1 MFCYGTF
8 THTPTRKCVASLCGN
23 GNRYSSGA
31 EMHDGYSF
39 NSPQRSWG
47 EKEKRSSALALAR
60 PMTCRS
66 LCLVRISYRMKPRPP
81 FPRVHFASRA
91 AQSRGASQQTSPRAC
106 SEGQRCTRRGQRA
119 EESIPQYQ
127 QKAGRTVLSP
137 ASRPAGHLAVARGPW
152 RTRAPVSLRGAG
164 RWVVGRE
171 SWDPPQWLAP
181 AARRLSKCSQAV
193 RSKLGMDSMFL
204 FMTGRN

>member
-31 EMHDGYSF
+31 EMHDGYNF

-60 PMTCRS
+60 PMTCGS

-91 AQSRGASQQTSPRAC
+91 AQSRGASQQTCPRVC

-127 QKAGRTVLSP
+127 QKAGWTVLSP

-152 RTRAPVSLRGAG
+152 PVADAGTRLPPRRRA
-164 RWVVGRE
+164 VGRRSGE
-171 SWDPPQWLAP
+171 PGSPTGALLPQHVDCPNAH
-181 AARRLSKCSQAV
+181 RLFVANREWILCFYS
-193 RSKLGMDSMFL
+193 
-204 FMTGRN
+204 

>member
-23 GNRYSSGA
+23 GNGYSSGA

-39 NSPQRSWG
+39 NSPQHSWG

-91 AQSRGASQQTSPRAC
+91 AQSRGHLSRRPLGRAAKAS
-106 SEGQRCTRRGQRA
+106 
-119 EESIPQYQ
+119 
-127 QKAGRTVLSP
+127 
-137 ASRPAGHLAVARGPW
+137 VARG
-152 RTRAPVSLRGAG
+152 
-164 RWVVGRE
+164 
-171 SWDPPQWLAP
+171 
-181 AARRLSKCSQAV
+181 AASEPKSRYLSISRRPGGPC
-193 RSKLGMDSMFL
+193 
-204 FMTGRN
+204 

>member
-1 MFCYGTF
+1 MGRE
-8 THTPTRKCVASLCGN
+8 RKTVK
-23 GNRYSSGA
+23 
-31 EMHDGYSF
+31 
-39 NSPQRSWG
+39 PV
-47 EKEKRSSALALAR
+47 SACEA
-60 PMTCRS
+60 MTCRS

-91 AQSRGASQQTSPRAC
+91 AQSRGASQQTSPRVC

-127 QKAGRTVLSP
+127 QKAGWTVLSP

-171 SWDPPQWLAP
+171 SRDPPQWLAP

-193 RSKLGMDSMFL
+193 RSKSGMDPMFL
-204 FMTGRN
+204 FMTGWN